1 MYLLDFGREIIIFIL
16 LLYLFERTEIKELN
30 ILIILVFMIH
40 VYKIYNNFDKIK
52 NFTIKHINLSIILFL
67 LMIYSLFLF
76 INGYELLFLL
86 LFILSRIIM
95 TKVSNYERIS
105 PKISKNYN
113 LLTIILLMIIYFNY
127 SDYRYRNIF
136 LMDAIN
142 HFLLFIDV

>member
-1 MYLLDFGREIIIFIL
+1 MYLLDFGREIIIFLL

-52 NFTIKHINLSIILFL
+52 NFTIKNINLSIILFL

-76 INGYELLFLL
+76 VNGYELLFLL

-127 SDYRYRNIF
+127 SNYRYRNIF

-142 HFLLFIDV
+142 HFLLFIGV